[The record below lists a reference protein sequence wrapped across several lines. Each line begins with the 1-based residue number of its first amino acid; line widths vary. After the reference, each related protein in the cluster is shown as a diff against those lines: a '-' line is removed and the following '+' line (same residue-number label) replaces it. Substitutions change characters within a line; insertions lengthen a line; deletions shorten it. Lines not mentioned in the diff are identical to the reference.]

1 MSATPTPAGVVL
13 ISYDESDDSRAAI
26 VAASPMIA
34 GRDAIVAYFW
44 QPFAEVARAFAINLM
59 EIVQDPAAIN
69 AREQARAEAAA
80 AEGAELAR
88 AHGITCEGRAR
99 MATGSLD
106 EAIIAYADELDA
118 GLVVLGA
125 RGRSSLGSA
134 LLGNV
139 ACDVLQRARMPV
151 LVVPSPSL
159 SEPRTIDS

>member
-106 EAIIAYADELDA
+106 EAIILPPRIAVA
-118 GLVVLGA
+118 GLIVLGA
-125 RGRSSLGSA
+125 RGRSSWGSA

-139 ACDVLQRARMPV
+139 AHDVLQRARMPV
-151 LVVPSPSL
+151 LVVPSPALGERRS
-159 SEPRTIDS
+159 IDS

>member
-1 MSATPTPAGVVL
+1 MSATPPPIGVVL
-13 ISYDESDDSRAAI
+13 ISYDESDDARAAI
-26 VAASPMIA
+26 AAASPLIA
-34 GRDAIVAYFW
+34 GRDVIVAYFW
-44 QPFAEVARAFAINLM
+44 QPFAEVARSFAINLL

-99 MATGSLD
+99 TASGPLD

-118 GLVVLGA
+118 GLIVLGA
-125 RGRSSLGSA
+125 RGRSSWGSA

-139 ACDVLQRARMPV
+139 AHDVLQRARMPV
-151 LVVPSPSL
+151 LVVPSPAL
-159 SEPRTIDS
+159 SERRSMQP